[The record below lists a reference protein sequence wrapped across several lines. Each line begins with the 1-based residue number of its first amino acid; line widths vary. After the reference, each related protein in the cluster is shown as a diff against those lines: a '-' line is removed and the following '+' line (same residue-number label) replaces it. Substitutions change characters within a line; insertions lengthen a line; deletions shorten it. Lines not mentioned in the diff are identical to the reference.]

1 MVYLSCIASVKHKR
15 KSTLRLVAALRLAR
29 LPLGPARDTEE
40 GTTWGSWSSNFVQRV
55 RPRTNEK
62 CCAELVEFV
71 IVVVFLMTLLCGII
85 TYVLIQAAQSIGD
98 AGGRRRG
105 TGRLRRLEQSRRTAE
120 AQAGSDVGWMNKE
133 SRGTSGTTFTC
144 VASELHARRTTAIP
158 ASRWSSRRR
167 LSGLTVSGRPRRPHR
182 SRRTCN

>member
-105 TGRLRRLEQSRRTAE
+105 TGRLRRLEPSRRHARGPSGLRRGVDE
-120 AQAGSDVGWMNKE
+120 QGVPWHVGHHDHVRRVRAPCPSNTRNTRLEMVI
-133 SRGTSGTTFTC
+133 SPPTVRIGRFGTT
-144 VASELHARRTTAIP
+144 AQTA
-158 ASRWSSRRR
+158 
-167 LSGLTVSGRPRRPHR
+167 
-182 SRRTCN
+182 